1 MSKRNSQL
9 RGIVVAADTQEQA
22 LDHFRAVASG
32 NYQTLESKDGQYAF
46 ATSDTVGIQ
55 IMNPLNGEEM
65 VVVPEDEKHDMVAT
79 ASAGSDMDVFYKVC
93 ASGCGSHVIA
103 DQEEIL
109 MQCPSCASALPP
121 MEDAELKNTPAQPV
135 KEILLA
141 VASSRKEAAVA
152 YKALASGDCETF
164 TAECD
169 GVKVISNQP
178 LTYDIYKGTPA
189 VAVDGYVPQLAVA
202 ANAEGKIQAHYLT
215 TAATEGTDEQLH
227 LICSDES
234 PIFCP
239 ATSSGLVDPI
249 EAMTEQERAVA
260 ASDFEDEEEEEE
272 DDEEESEDDEE
283 DDEEEE
289 EDDEDEDEDDE
300 DEEEEE
306 EDDEDLSLSL
316 ASEKPAKSKTKK
328 GGVRRKSK
336 EKKEVATA
344 SSTPAAPAVAPVVEP
359 TVQTPAETV
368 PLTASLVAIASAAN
382 AMTDTSVEVAY
393 VGSVQGDSTWL
404 AFHDGVP
411 FAKATASNAENP
423 TQFADASFG
432 RAFKALASEQGVQAA
447 MEQMKFEEIRP
458 VVNVDQLVAA
468 QIETRVQEAT
478 AEIAQAATRDTE
490 ELAQRF
496 EAAIATAAQ
505 GINRGFFPDLKNPVR
520 LALASTLE
528 SLGFEGGDELLQRA
542 FADHADDHHK
552 QILAKACEI
561 MKFDLTVQNQLATA
575 INDVQEVSV
584 ATAASMSIGRP
595 VSQPVKPHV
604 KPEQEIATAAS
615 VPTDFAA
622 KLATLRF

>member
-1 MSKRNSQL
+1 MSKRNSRL

-32 NYQTLESKDGQYAF
+32 NYQTLESKDGEYAF

-55 IMNPLNGEEM
+55 IMNPLNGEEL

-121 MEDAELKNTPAQPV
+121 MEDAELKNKPAQPV
-135 KEILLA
+135 QEVLLA
-141 VASSRKEAAVA
+141 VASSRKDVAKA

-164 TAECD
+164 TANCD
-169 GVKVISNQP
+169 GVMVISNQP
-178 LTYDIYKGTPA
+178 LKYDIYKGTEA
-189 VAVDGYVPQLAVA
+189 VAVADYVPQLAVA
-202 ANAEGKIQAHYLT
+202 ANADGKIQAHYLT
-215 TAATEGTDEQLH
+215 TAATVDTEEQLH

-234 PIFCP
+234 PVFCP
-239 ATSSGLVDPI
+239 ATSSGLVDPTD
-249 EAMTEQERAVA
+249 ALSEQERATA
-260 ASDFEDEEEEEE
+260 ASDFDEEEEEE
-272 DDEEESEDDEE
+272 DEESEDDEE
-283 DDEEEE
+283 EDEDEEE
-289 EDDEDEDEDDE
+289 EDDEDDEDDSDDDE
-300 DEEEEE
+300 DEEED

-316 ASEKPAKSKTKK
+316 ATSEKPQKTKTKK

-336 EKKEVATA
+336 EAKEVATA
-344 SSTPAAPAVAPVVEP
+344 ASVPAQAAV
-359 TVQTPAETV
+359 ETA
-368 PLTASLVAIASAAN
+368 PLTISFVAYASAQKE
-382 AMTDTSVEVAY
+382 MTDSSVDVAY
-393 VGSVQGDSTWL
+393 IGNVQGDSTWIAL
-404 AFHDGVP
+404 HDGVP

-423 TQFADASFG
+423 TQFADESFG

-447 MEQMKFEEIRP
+447 MTQMRFEEIRP
-458 VVNVDQLVAA
+458 VVNVDQLVAS

-528 SLGFEGGDELLQRA
+528 DLGVQGGDELLQRA
-542 FADHADDHHK
+542 FADHADTHHK

-561 MKFDLTVQNQLATA
+561 MQFDLTVQNQLATA

-595 VSQPVKPHV
+595 VNQPVKQAV
-604 KPEQEIATAAS
+604 KPEPELATAAS
-615 VPTDFAA
+615 APTDFGA
-622 KLATLRF
+622 KLATLRFN

>member
-32 NYQTLESKDGQYAF
+32 NYQTLESKDGEYAF

-65 VVVPEDEKHDMVAT
+65 VVVPDDEKHDMVAT

-103 DQEEIL
+103 DHEEIL

-121 MEDAELKNTPAQPV
+121 MEDAELKNKPAQPV
-135 KEILLA
+135 QEVLLA
-141 VASSRKEAAVA
+141 VASSRKDVA
-152 YKALASGDCETF
+152 KTYKALASGECETF
-164 TAECD
+164 TANCD
-169 GVKVISNQP
+169 GVMVISNQP
-178 LTYDIYKGTPA
+178 LKYDIYKGTEA
-189 VAVDGYVPQLAVA
+189 VAVDDYVPQMAVA
-202 ANAEGKIQAHYLT
+202 ANADGKIQAHYLT
-215 TAATEGTDEQLH
+215 TAATEGAEGQLH

-234 PIFCP
+234 PVFCP
-239 ATSSGLVDPI
+239 ATSSGLVDPMD
-249 EAMTEQERAVA
+249 ALSEQERATA

-272 DDEEESEDDEE
+272 DEEESEESEDDEE
-283 DDEEEE
+283 DEDEDEEDEEDDEE
-289 EDDEDEDEDDE
+289 EDDEEDE
-300 DEEEEE
+300 
-306 EDDEDLSLSL
+306 EDLSLSL
-316 ASEKPAKSKTKK
+316 ATSEKPQKSKTKK

-336 EKKEVATA
+336 EAKEVATA
-344 SSTPAAPAVAPVVEP
+344 ASVPAQAAV
-359 TVQTPAETV
+359 ETA
-368 PLTASLVAIASAAN
+368 PLTISFVAYASAEN
-382 AMTDTSVEVAY
+382 AMTDSSVDVAY
-393 VGSVQGDSTWL
+393 IGNVQGDSTWIAL
-404 AFHDGVP
+404 HDGVP

-423 TQFADASFG
+423 TEFADASFG

-447 MEQMKFEEIRP
+447 MTQMRFEEIRP
-458 VVNVDQLVAA
+458 VVNVDQLVSS

-528 SLGFEGGDELLQRA
+528 DLGVQGGDELLQRA
-542 FADHADDHHK
+542 FADHSDTHHK

-561 MKFDLTVQNQLATA
+561 MQFDLTVQNQLATA

-595 VSQPVKPHV
+595 VNQPVKQPV
-604 KPEQEIATAAS
+604 KQEQELSTAAS

-622 KLATLRF
+622 KLATLRFN